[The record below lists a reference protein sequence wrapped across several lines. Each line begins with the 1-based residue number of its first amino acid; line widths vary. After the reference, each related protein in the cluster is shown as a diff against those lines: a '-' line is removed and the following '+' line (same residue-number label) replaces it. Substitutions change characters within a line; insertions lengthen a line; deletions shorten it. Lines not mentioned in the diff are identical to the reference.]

1 MKKLK
6 FFWIHILINAKDHFK
21 SEIKIPLEG
30 GLLPSTQKLQKMMFS
45 CFRTLDHHFDCCMMT
60 FWRARFELD
69 TGCVS
74 DSEGH
79 PLLMHIGANGRKIVV
94 NIVNNIPMHPSGIP
108 RGSNPLSSTQRTHNS
123 VTQRREP
130 TIFCHINF

>member
-1 MKKLK
+1 M
-6 FFWIHILINAKDHFK
+6 WIHILINAKDHFK

-30 GLLPSTQKLQKMMFS
+30 GLLPSTQKLKKMMFS

-74 DSEGH
+74 FLASKCKTQNKPPCVITPKH
-79 PLLMHIGANGRKIVV
+79 VLLRFSQVATSQSGVIQGIFADPFLKNRGKSSCSPSPFSKTSKIV
-94 NIVNNIPMHPSGIP
+94 
-108 RGSNPLSSTQRTHNS
+108 
-123 VTQRREP
+123 
-130 TIFCHINF
+130 